1 MAGENS
7 KEGMRR
13 DPVCHVVCAGPGQQ
27 TEVDAQTGDFVIAA
41 DGGFRTCKEAGI
53 VPDLLIGDFDSLAQG
68 DCPADCCPCVRL
80 PVEKDDTDTI
90 AALKEGLRRGFMRF
104 ELHAALGGDVG
115 HELANLQAL
124 LFLREHGAHATLHG
138 QGQRVVAVA
147 PQDGEVML
155 QTVPGM
161 RVSVFAFGADAHG
174 VCERGLK
181 WELEDADLVQ
191 AFPLG
196 VSNEAL
202 GTRIRLRVGAGMI
215 LVVLG

>member
-1 MAGENS
+1 M
-7 KEGMRR
+7 
-13 DPVCHVVCAGPGQQ
+13 
-27 TEVDAQTGDFVIAA
+27 
-41 DGGFRTCKEAGI
+41 
-53 VPDLLIGDFDSLAQG
+53 
-68 DCPADCCPCVRL
+68 
-80 PVEKDDTDTI
+80 EKDDTDTI
-90 AALKEGLRRGFMRF
+90 AALREGLRRGFTCF

-124 LFLREHGAHATLHG
+124 LFLREHGARGTLHG
-138 QGQRVVAVA
+138 QGQRVVTIA

-161 RVSVFAFGADAHG
+161 RVSVFAFGGDAHG

-181 WELEDADLVQ
+181 WELEDADLAQ
-191 AFPLG
+191 SFPLG

-202 GTRIRLRVGAGMI
+202 GIRIQLRVGAGLL

>member
-1 MAGENS
+1 M
-7 KEGMRR
+7 
-13 DPVCHVVCAGPGQQ
+13 
-27 TEVDAQTGDFVIAA
+27 
-41 DGGFRTCKEAGI
+41 
-53 VPDLLIGDFDSLAQG
+53 
-68 DCPADCCPCVRL
+68 
-80 PVEKDDTDTI
+80 EKDDTDTI
-90 AALKEGLRRGFMRF
+90 AALKEGLRRGFTCF

-138 QGQRVVAVA
+138 QGQRVVTIA

-202 GTRIRLRVGAGMI
+202 GTRIRLRVGAGML

>member
-90 AALKEGLRRGFMRF
+90 AALKEGLRRGFTRF

-138 QGQRVVAVA
+138 QGQRVVAIA

>member
-1 MAGENS
+1 MAGES
-7 KEGMRR
+7 FKGAMRR
-13 DPVCHVVCAGPGQQ
+13 EPVCHVVCAGPGQQ
-27 TEVDAQTGDFVIAA
+27 TRIDVQAGDFVIAA

-80 PVEKDDTDTI
+80 PVEKDDTDTV
-90 AALKEGLRRGFMRF
+90 AALREGLRRGFTCF

-124 LFLREHGAHATLHG
+124 LFLRAHGAHGTLHG
-138 QGQRVVAVA
+138 QGQRVVTVA

-161 RVSVFAFGADAHG
+161 RVSMFAFGGDAHG

-181 WELEDADLVQ
+181 WELEDADLAQ
-191 AFPLG
+191 SFPLG

-202 GTRIRLRVGAGMI
+202 GTRIRLRVGAGLL

>member
-1 MAGENS
+1 MAGESS
-7 KEGMRR
+7 KEDVRR
-13 DPVCHVVCAGPGQQ
+13 EPVCHVVCAGPGQQ
-27 TEVDAQTGDFVIAA
+27 TRIDVQVGDFVIAA
-41 DGGFRTCKEAGI
+41 DGGFRTCRQVGI

-68 DCPADCCPCVRL
+68 EYPADACPCVRL

-115 HELANLQAL
+115 HELANLQTL
-124 LFLREHGAHATLHG
+124 LFLRAHGARGTLHG
-138 QGQRVVAVA
+138 QGQRVVTVA
-147 PQDGEVML
+147 PQDGEVTFL
-155 QTVPGM
+155 TVPGM
-161 RVSVFAFGADAHG
+161 RVSVFAFGGDANG

-181 WELEDADLVQ
+181 WELEDADLTQ

-202 GTRIRLRVGAGMI
+202 GTRIQLRVGAGLL

>member
-1 MAGENS
+1 MAGKNS

-90 AALKEGLRRGFMRF
+90 AALKEGLRRGFTRF

-138 QGQRVVAVA
+138 QGQRVVAIA

-202 GTRIRLRVGAGMI
+202 GTRIRLRVGAGML

>member
-68 DCPADCCPCVRL
+68 DCPADCCPCVKL

-90 AALKEGLRRGFMRF
+90 AALKEGLRRGFTRF

-138 QGQRVVAVA
+138 QGQRVVAIA

>member
-7 KEGMRR
+7 KGGTWR

-41 DGGFRTCKEAGI
+41 DGGFRTCTEAGI

-90 AALKEGLRRGFMRF
+90 AALKEGLRRGFTCF

-138 QGQRVVAVA
+138 QGQRVVTIA

-161 RVSVFAFGADAHG
+161 RVSVFAFGAAAHG

-181 WELEDADLVQ
+181 WELEDADLAQ

-202 GTRIRLRVGAGMI
+202 GTRIRLRVGAGML